1 MTRRARTVV
10 LAVVAAAIPLS
21 GCTAPHR
28 GLRIAETTTGPA
40 EPDPRAANC
49 TVVVRRVFWLEN
61 PGDEPMEI
69 VRVRASQMTVVALG
83 NTTAVPPAIIAPGD
97 RLAVTVT
104 ARNNTDRAVV
114 RRGWLETTSGDL
126 TLEVPVPPA
135 ATAS

>member
-1 MTRRARTVV
+1 MTRRART
-10 LAVVAAAIPLS
+10 VVAAAIPLS

-28 GLRIAETTTGPA
+28 GLRIAETTTTTGPA
-40 EPDPRAANC
+40 EPDPRAANG

-83 NTTAVPPAIIAPGD
+83 NTTAVPPAVIAPGD